1 MKKRIIKLFSERD
14 EVSFEEI
21 FSVPSA
27 GHFVITLLAVLDL
40 ARQQIIKMEQDEID
54 GLIKFSR
61 GIEYGK

>member
-1 MKKRIIKLFSERD
+1 
-14 EVSFEEI
+14 
-21 FSVPSA
+21 SA